1 MEHPGDSDKGRRN
14 ALQHEKSPYLLQHA
28 GNPVDWYPWGTAAF
42 EAAAGEDKPI
52 FLSIGYST
60 CHWCHVMERESFE
73 DPQVAAM
80 LNETFI
86 CIKVD
91 REERPDID
99 NIYMAVCQVVT
110 GSGGWPLTILM
121 APDKTPFYAA
131 TYIPKEGRYGHAG
144 LMELIPQVRQL
155 WNTRRAEVLGAGQ
168 QHMERLRRFM
178 ETPAGSGLDQE
189 TLHEAFSNFV
199 GRFDKSHGGFGDA
212 PKFPTPHNLGFLLRY
227 GKRNRDARGLSMVER
242 TLKEMRRG
250 GIYDHVGFGF
260 HRYSTDRSWLVPHF
274 EKMLY
279 DQALLSMAYLE
290 AFQAT
295 GNTDYAACAREIFTY
310 VLRDMTDPEGPFYS
324 AEDADSE
331 GVEGRFYV
339 WSEREIRHVL
349 DAGLAALV
357 IRCFHV
363 LPNGNWVDPAGHG
376 DAESNILHL
385 EEELVGPAVEVGS
398 TPGSCGAELE
408 RARQLLFAAREKRVH
423 PHKDDKVLTD
433 WNGLMIAALARGAQ
447 VLGEPCYEE
456 AARKALRFI
465 TERMAGENG
474 RLLHRYRDGEAS
486 IPANLDDYAFL
497 VWGLIELY
505 EATFDTRFLAR
516 ALWLNRDQLA
526 HFWDDAAGGFF
537 FTPDD
542 GEELLLRQKD
552 AYDGAVPSGNS
563 VAMLNL
569 LRLARMTGDADL
581 ENKAAQLGRA
591 LSGRVEQYPAGFTQL
606 LCALS
611 FALGPSHEVVLAG
624 APESE
629 ELQTMLKALRHRFI
643 PEKVVLVR
651 REGAGSEEG
660 PPLEELAPFLRA
672 YRSGEAAALAY
683 VCSNSACALPTSSVD
698 RMLQLLG
705 EESNGATG

>member
-1 MEHPGDSDKGRRN
+1 MEHRGDKGHRN
-14 ALQHEKSPYLLQHA
+14 RLQYEKSPYLLQHA

-42 EAAAGEDKPI
+42 EAAAGTDKPI

-80 LNETFI
+80 LNDTFI

-131 TYIPKEGRYGHAG
+131 TYIPKEGRYGRRG
-144 LMELIPQVRQL
+144 LMELVPQVKQL
-155 WNTRRAEVLGAGQ
+155 WNTRRAEVLGTGRE
-168 QHMERLRRFM
+168 HMERLRHFM
-178 ETPAGSGLDQE
+178 ETPEATVLDAE
-189 TLHEAFSNFV
+189 TLHEAFKSFV
-199 GRFDKSHGGFGDA
+199 SRFDKRHGGFGGA
-212 PKFPTPHNLGFLLRY
+212 PKFPTPHNLSFLLRY
-227 GKRNRDARGLSMVER
+227 GKRTGDARSLAMVER
-242 TLKEMRRG
+242 TLRMMRRG

-260 HRYSTDRSWLVPHF
+260 HRYSTDQSWLVPHF

-279 DQALLSMAYLE
+279 DQALLSLAYLE

-295 GNTDYAACAREIFTY
+295 GNAEYANTAREIFTY
-310 VLRDMTDPEGPFYS
+310 VLRDMTAPEGPFYS

-339 WSEREIRHVL
+339 WSEREIRDVL
-349 DAGLAALV
+349 DAGDADMV
-357 IRCFHV
+357 IRRFHV
-363 LPNGNWVDPAGHG
+363 LPEGNWVDPAGHG
-376 DAESNILHL
+376 KAGSNILHL
-385 EEELVGPAVEVGS
+385 EEETTDMAAEK
-398 TPGSCGAELE
+398 GAAPSSLCADLE
-408 RARQLLFAAREKRVH
+408 RARQLLFECREKRVH

-447 VLGEPCYEE
+447 VLGEPRYAE
-456 AARKALRFI
+456 AAKKALRFI
-465 TERMAGENG
+465 TDRMAGEDG
-474 RLLHRYRDGEAS
+474 RILHRYRDGEAS

-505 EATFDTRFLAR
+505 EATFDTRILAE
-516 ALWLNRDQLA
+516 ALRLNRDQLA
-526 HFWDDAAGGFF
+526 HFWDETGGGFF

-569 LRLARMTGDADL
+569 LRLARMTGDGEL
-581 ENKAAQLGRA
+581 ENKAVRLGDA
-591 LSGRVEQYPAGFTQL
+591 LSGRVAQFPAGFTQL

-624 APESE
+624 PPGSVEMQIM
-629 ELQTMLKALRHRFI
+629 LQALRSRFI
-643 PEKVVLVR
+643 PEKVVLLR
-651 REGAGSEEG
+651 REDTGSKEG
-660 PPLEELAPFLRA
+660 PPLSELAPFLSA
-672 YRSGEAAALAY
+672 YRSGETAALAY
-683 VCSNSACALPTSSVD
+683 VCSNNACALPTSGVD
-698 RMLQLLG
+698 RMLELLG
-705 EESNGATG
+705 EAL

>member
-1 MEHPGDSDKGRRN
+1 
-14 ALQHEKSPYLLQHA
+14 
-28 GNPVDWYPWGTAAF
+28 
-42 EAAAGEDKPI
+42 
-52 FLSIGYST
+52 
-60 CHWCHVMERESFE
+60 
-73 DPQVAAM
+73 
-80 LNETFI
+80 
-86 CIKVD
+86 
-91 REERPDID
+91 
-99 NIYMAVCQVVT
+99 
-110 GSGGWPLTILM
+110 
-121 APDKTPFYAA
+121 
-131 TYIPKEGRYGHAG
+131 
-144 LMELIPQVRQL
+144 
-155 WNTRRAEVLGAGQ
+155 
-168 QHMERLRRFM
+168 
-178 ETPAGSGLDQE
+178 
-189 TLHEAFSNFV
+189 
-199 GRFDKSHGGFGDA
+199 
-212 PKFPTPHNLGFLLRY
+212 
-227 GKRNRDARGLSMVER
+227 
-242 TLKEMRRG
+242 
-250 GIYDHVGFGF
+250 
-260 HRYSTDRSWLVPHF
+260 
-274 EKMLY
+274 
-279 DQALLSMAYLE
+279 
-290 AFQAT
+290 
-295 GNTDYAACAREIFTY
+295 
-310 VLRDMTDPEGPFYS
+310 
-324 AEDADSE
+324 
-331 GVEGRFYV
+331 
-339 WSEREIRHVL
+339 
-349 DAGLAALV
+349 
-357 IRCFHV
+357 
-363 LPNGNWVDPAGHG
+363 
-376 DAESNILHL
+376 
-385 EEELVGPAVEVGS
+385 
-398 TPGSCGAELE
+398 
-408 RARQLLFAAREKRVH
+408 
-423 PHKDDKVLTD
+423 
-433 WNGLMIAALARGAQ
+433 MIAALARGAQ